1 MIVFGGFKG
10 KIVRCD
16 KKYEEDEIPG
26 VWQRKHMKSRKAKR
40 KSGDISAGDLRN
52 FRKEFIK
59 ELIIMIKSSNGRAV
73 GILMKIGKSVV
84 QLFQFLE

>member
-1 MIVFGGFKG
+1 MIALGVFKG

-26 VWQRKHMKSRKAKR
+26 VWQRKHVKSRKAER
-40 KSGDISAGDLRN
+40 KSGNISAGDLRN

-59 ELIIMIKSSNGRAV
+59 GPIIMIKRSNGRTV